1 MNRARYCALQTNCN
15 GPMTLEEFRRTWISD
30 HVGAESAP
38 AQTPAAAPLPRRLM
52 FVPPQE
58 TKLVPRMVFREVF
71 VSPPPPVDK
80 KPRARLRQVGVRL
93 AWVMAACIAA
103 AGMGVGMSKIFDYAP
118 TYMSKYLGTLN

>member
-1 MNRARYCALQTNCN
+1 
-15 GPMTLEEFRRTWISD
+15 MTLEEFRRTWIRD

-38 AQTPAAAPLPRRLM
+38 VSTPAAAPLPKRLM

-71 VSPPPPVDK
+71 VSPPPIDK
-80 KPRARLRQVGVRL
+80 RPRSRVRQYGVRL
-93 AWVMAACIAA
+93 AWAMAACIGA

-118 TYMSKYLGTLN
+118 TYMSTYLGTLN